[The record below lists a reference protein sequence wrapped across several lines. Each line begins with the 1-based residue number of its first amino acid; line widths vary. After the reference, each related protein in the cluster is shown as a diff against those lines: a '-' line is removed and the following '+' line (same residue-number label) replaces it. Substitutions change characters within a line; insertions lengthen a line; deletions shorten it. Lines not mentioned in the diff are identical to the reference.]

1 MAGSK
6 NDRKWREACSQTIT
20 GVRAVISTRA
30 RRGILAS
37 CFRAGVEKEKLEVSQ
52 LHISLFFLCI
62 DTCVTL

>member
-6 NDRKWREACSQTIT
+6 NDRKWREPCPQTTT
-20 GVRAVISTRA
+20 GVRAVISTHA

-52 LHISLFFLCI
+52 LHISLFLFYVLI
-62 DTCVTL
+62 RA

>member
-6 NDRKWREACSQTIT
+6 KDGKWREACSQTIT

-52 LHISLFFLCI
+52 LHMSLFFFFMY
-62 DTCVTL
+62 